1 MKPPRRVTVALVAA
15 VISGTHAAA
24 QSPDQPITTIVE
36 AWVQDEA
43 SHFIGELRQYLS
55 ACISPIAGALPDGA
69 QQAIVDA
76 GTMYDG
82 LEALGETDPAIRD
95 QFLADLDPCVTTAST
110 FGGIVLD
117 WVFVTQMQGATQE
130 ELLSASFCVLDVV
143 RGLDNDAWGTII
155 LSMDLRDAGFR
166 THGIAG
172 LNQARPEQA
181 ETLNAAID
189 GCITG

>member
-15 VISGTHAAA
+15 LISATHGSA
-24 QSPDQPITTIVE
+24 QSPAQQITTIVE
-36 AWVQDEA
+36 EWVQEEA

-55 ACISPIAGALPDGA
+55 VCISPIASALPDNA
-69 QQAIVDA
+69 QQAIVGA

-82 LEALGETDPAIRD
+82 LEALRENDPAIRD
-95 QFLADLDPCVTTAST
+95 QFLADLDPCITTAST

-117 WVFVTQMQGATQE
+117 WVFVTQMQEATRE
-130 ELLSASFCVLDVV
+130 ELLSASFCVMNVI

-155 LSMDLRDAGFR
+155 LSMDIRDAGFR

-189 GCITG
+189 GCVTG